1 MTLERRLGATAIL
14 LGALAAA
21 FSPPAPPKS
30 IAPVEL
36 AHWLRAGKEHLRV
49 IDIRSGEAFDSYH
62 VTRAENVPLAAI
74 EQAEFASTDTIVLYS
89 DPGNSSEIAAAEM
102 RARGVSD
109 IYVLRRGLAGWV
121 EDVMYPAVAPGASP
135 GDRQAADE
143 IAELSR
149 FFGGSPRIGGQSTG
163 SSAVTTAARARR
175 RGC

>member
-1 MTLERRLGATAIL
+1 MTLERWLGAMAIL

-36 AHWLRAGKEHLRV
+36 AQWLRAGKEHLRV

-62 VTRAENVPLAAI
+62 VTRAESIPLAAI
-74 EQAEFASTDTIVLYS
+74 AQTAFASTDTIVLYS
-89 DPGNSSEIAAAEM
+89 DAGNSSETAAAEI
-102 RARGVSD
+102 RVRGASD
-109 IYVLRRGLAGWV
+109 IYVLRRGLAGWLD
-121 EDVMYPAVAPGASP
+121 DVMDPAIAPGASP

-149 FFGGSPRIGGQSTG
+149 FFGGSPRIGAQSTG
-163 SSAVTTAARARR
+163 SSAATAAARARR